1 MDYIEE
7 KIQKALE
14 AISARAKADNWKGEK
29 PWTKAVKKAIVDVA
43 KGEKWGTAANQ
54 CEEADENREFLYDI
68 FCYRRGKESMS
79 EVQLVAESEWYSEG
93 HIIEDF
99 DKLLVARSTYRVMV
113 FQADSKKSVDDL
125 VEKMRKRIENF
136 RVTPGDRYL
145 FAGWVGEPEGQFFF
159 NSHVVGQQ

>member
-14 AISARAKADNWKGEK
+14 AIPARAKTENWKGKK
-29 PWTKAVKKAIVDVA
+29 PWTKAVQKAIVDVA
-43 KGEKWGTAANQ
+43 KGEKWGTAANH

-68 FCYRRGKESMS
+68 FCYQPGEGSMT

-99 DKLLVARSTYRVMV
+99 DKLLVARSKYRVMV
-113 FQADSKKSVDDL
+113 FQADSPKSVATL
-125 VEKMRKRIENF
+125 VEKMRSRIKTF
-136 RVTPGDRYL
+136 SGSVGDRYL
-145 FAGWVGEPEGQFFF
+145 FAGWVGEPENRFFF
-159 NSHVVGQQ
+159 DRHVV